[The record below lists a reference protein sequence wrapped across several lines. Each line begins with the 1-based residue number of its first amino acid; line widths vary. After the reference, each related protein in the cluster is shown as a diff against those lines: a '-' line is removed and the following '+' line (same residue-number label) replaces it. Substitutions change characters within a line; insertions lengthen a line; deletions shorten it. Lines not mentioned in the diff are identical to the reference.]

1 MTIHPSPNSD
11 PAPAC
16 RCRNGPPYRETVPG
30 EAFYLRR
37 ILHGSLPDAYLEWL
51 ADPDVIKYLQ
61 VRFGGRGPDDAQ
73 AFINSFD
80 HVDRFLFGIHAV
92 ENDRYIGNI
101 TLRADPNHLFAHMGY
116 LIGEKDYWRSNAAIE
131 ATSLVCDF
139 AFFDRGLRKIL
150 EATTENHIASNFNFR
165 RLGFTFEG
173 KIPDLYWSDGKYQA
187 ATYWS
192 MNATTW
198 AEKRGRTAE
207 EVTP

>member
-1 MTIHPSPNSD
+1 MTIQSSPNPD
-11 PAPAC
+11 PAPAP
-16 RCRNGPPYRETVPG
+16 RCGNRPPYRETVPG

-37 ILHGSLPDAYLEWL
+37 IP
-51 ADPDVIKYLQ
+51 
-61 VRFGGRGPDDAQ
+61 
-73 AFINSFD
+73 
-80 HVDRFLFGIHAV
+80 
-92 ENDRYIGNI
+92 
-101 TLRADPNHLFAHMGY
+101 RADPNHLFAHMGY

-131 ATSLVCDF
+131 ATSLICDF

-173 KIPDLYWSDGKYQA
+173 KIPDLYWGDGKYQA